1 MANVLGELFQDI
13 ADAIRGKTGETGKIK
28 PINFPSAIQ
37 GIEAGSDITLIDNID
52 ITPDFSNGNQL
63 VVASEGYAVKGATIL
78 KPETLIPEN
87 IADGVEIA
95 GIIGSLIAGTGGSG
109 SALQFANGSFNTG
122 TTGVERVTI
131 THGKNVMPDFIA
143 VWKTGVATM
152 DASTRPFMSAW
163 GMKSKF
169 ASGPQAAVC
178 CAGYALAENDNGI
191 DKATESQ
198 QNSGYIFCPNETTF
212 QVGRVDSGNGQ
223 CLFVP
228 NSAYN
233 WIAIYG
239 IGSGSASGGGVPED
253 FATVT
258 FMNGAEEHFSRP
270 VYIGDD
276 CPDPVMQNRCDE
288 PTQAST
294 VQYDYAFSDS
304 WSAEPNGEADANI
317 LKNITDDKTVYA
329 VYDATV
335 REYTITYLDSD
346 GVTVLNTEQLPY
358 GTVPSYVPTSSSG
371 IFQEWFPAPTAVT
384 GNASYK
390 AVWSAAIVV
399 VPQITITVRT
409 DGTSGAGSAG
419 SATEGFVWGA
429 KYRLTIEG
437 ETSEWVATQYYTTF
451 ADGNKFTTSG
461 IGNPWA
467 RTNRNGSAV
476 TAHRLN
482 SHTGQTVSD
491 TGEKFFV
498 TISGPTT
505 SGQYTVSLY
514 AKQAGTYTFSVV
526 RIPD

>member
-1 MANVLGELFQDI
+1 MANVLGELFQSI
-13 ADAIRGKTGETGKIK
+13 ADAIRGKTGETGTMK
-28 PINFPSAIQ
+28 PIDFPSAIAS
-37 GIEAGSDITLIDNID
+37 IVTGS
-52 ITPDFSNGNQL
+52 G
-63 VVASEGYAVKGATIL
+63 GG
-78 KPETLIPEN
+78 
-87 IADGVEIA
+87 G
-95 GIIGSLIAGTGGSG
+95 GGGSG

-143 VWKTGVATM
+143 VWKTGIATM

-178 CAGYALAENDNGI
+178 CAGYAMAENDNGI
-191 DKATESQ
+191 DKATTSQ

-239 IGSGSASGGGVPED
+239 MGGGGGSSADVRVKY
-253 FATVT
+253 VT
-258 FMNGAEEHFSRP
+258 FMNGATELIKYP
-270 VYIGDD
+270 VIVGDT
-276 CPDPVMQNRCDE
+276 CHDPVTNNSIPA
-288 PTQAST
+288 PTKEGTAQYAYEHNGWSLTDGGDAS
-294 VQYDYAFSDS
+294 V
-304 WSAEPNGEADANI
+304 SALTNVTEDR
-317 LKNITDDKTVYA
+317 TVYA
-329 VYDATV
+329 AFKATV

-346 GVTVLNTEQLPY
+346 GVTVLKTEQLPY

-371 IFQEWFPAPTAVT
+371 VFQEWFPAPTAVT

-399 VPQITITVRT
+399 IPQITLTVKT
-409 DGTSGAGSAG
+409 DGSDGFGSPG

-429 KYRLTIEG
+429 KYRLTVEG

-451 ADGNKFTTSG
+451 ADGNKFTTPG

-467 RTNRNGSAV
+467 RTNRYGSAV

-482 SHTGQTVSD
+482 SHTGPTVSD

-498 TISGPTT
+498 SISGPST
-505 SGQYTVSLY
+505 SGQYTASLY
-514 AKQAGTYTFSVV
+514 AKKAGTYTFSVV